1 MAVNIH
7 ITIIELNALH
17 TKRQNL
23 FQELDAVIH
32 LLMEAKHWGL
42 RKSRDATSLNSRFK
56 SLDTLK
62 VKIIS
67 VTCRRV
73 IRTNH
78 KKASKIWR
86 HENIQLGGC
95 QSSRLF
101 PRQIRANT
109 ISFTVFPE
117 IVPSIGNSF
126 INTMKTINHTRS
138 SISDD
143 IRNILCSSANMRRA
157 IPLILRLLLNYVNLS
172 TNLASH
178 FFDLVIGKIL
188 TSRLS
193 LSKHFA
199 HNLGNL
205 LLLGKIG
212 VFHNRRNASS
222 RLLLLISKHLILYL
236 GNLFLIVQLH
246 FSKLFLIL
254 KSGVNHT
261 SRGSISTSTLPS
273 IKLRKCSSKIIT
285 SILSF
290 ISGRLATKSN
300 QIKQLIR
307 NGRSASL
314 QRTFKKSF
322 TSFSHSTRNK
332 TRDGLIRVR
341 NIRALNG
348 RFNTSITHAYS
359 IVIGSKHITLN
370 ATGGGFLTASK
381 QFRHGATSKSRSN
394 TASNSTKHKS
404 PHLSGWRQ
412 IISLIT

>member
-42 RKSRDATSLNSRFK
+42 RKSRNATSLNSRFK

-67 VTCRRV
+67 VTFRRV
-73 IRTNH
+73 IRT
-78 KKASKIWR
+78 
-86 HENIQLGGC
+86 
-95 QSSRLF
+95 
-101 PRQIRANT
+101 NT

-126 INTMKTINHTRS
+126 INTMKNINHTRS

-157 IPLILRLLLNYVNLS
+157 IPLILRLLMNSVNLS

-193 LSKHFA
+193 LSKHLA

-222 RLLLLISKHLILYL
+222 RLLLLISKHLILCIYL
-236 GNLFLIVQLH
+236 VFR
-246 FSKLFLIL
+246 IL
-254 KSGVNHT
+254 
-261 SRGSISTSTLPS
+261 
-273 IKLRKCSSKIIT
+273 
-285 SILSF
+285 
-290 ISGRLATKSN
+290 A
-300 QIKQLIR
+300 
-307 NGRSASL
+307 
-314 QRTFKKSF
+314 
-322 TSFSHSTRNK
+322 
-332 TRDGLIRVR
+332 
-341 NIRALNG
+341 
-348 RFNTSITHAYS
+348 
-359 IVIGSKHITLN
+359 
-370 ATGGGFLTASK
+370 
-381 QFRHGATSKSRSN
+381 
-394 TASNSTKHKS
+394 
-404 PHLSGWRQ
+404 
-412 IISLIT
+412 